1 MDMETS
7 INISKYLITTSLF
20 MNLVSKGLITTI
32 SLESERKN
40 NIIGVT
46 ILNQRLTPN
55 AVKHKELDRQ

>member
-1 MDMETS
+1 
-7 INISKYLITTSLF
+7 